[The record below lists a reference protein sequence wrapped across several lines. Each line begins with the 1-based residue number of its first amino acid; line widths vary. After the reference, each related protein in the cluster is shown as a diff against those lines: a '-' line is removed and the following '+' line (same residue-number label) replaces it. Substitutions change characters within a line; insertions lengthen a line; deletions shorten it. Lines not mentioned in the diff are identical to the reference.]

1 MSYLNA
7 RRAIVSALCI
17 TCVVILTH
25 MPQRH
30 LPITFNSPWLQ
41 ALQHIVA
48 YGALTML
55 VLSTIPAYKGI
66 KLLLVVLVAMA
77 CLAAADEITQ
87 PLFGRQAELI
97 DFGSNL
103 AGITIVLAVQSIR
116 NQFSRQIFNKRLLL
130 GTQSD

>member
-30 LPITFNSPWLQ
+30 LPITLDSPWLQ
-41 ALQHIVA
+41 ALQHVVA
-48 YGALTML
+48 YSAMTAF
-55 VLSTIPAYKGI
+55 VLSTISTYRGVKS
-66 KLLLVVLVAMA
+66 LVVVLIVMA

-87 PLFGRQAELI
+87 PSFGRQAQLI

-103 AGITIVLAVQSIR
+103 AGITIVLAVQMIR
-116 NQFSRQIFNKRLLL
+116 NRFSHQTFNKRLLL